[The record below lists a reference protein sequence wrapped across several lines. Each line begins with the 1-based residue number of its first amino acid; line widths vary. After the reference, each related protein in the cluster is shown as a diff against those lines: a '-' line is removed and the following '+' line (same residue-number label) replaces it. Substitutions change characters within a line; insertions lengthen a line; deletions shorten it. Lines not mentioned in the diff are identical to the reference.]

1 MRRWVLLGL
10 AAALLAG
17 GAAAAILALRE
28 SRSSS
33 GPLACPPGCAHLT
46 LAFPVDPRRPFTYGL
61 LLLRNRGGEAAVLER
76 VGARELSPGMQL
88 VGAVVVP
95 TRDNPWH
102 VTADDHAH
110 FPPPNVAQVV
120 RPLQGYELLPAR
132 EPSGHRGSPRS
143 G

>member
-1 MRRWVLLGL
+1 MRRRVLLGL

-76 VGARELSPGMQL
+76 VGARELSPVASVQENMQNFFHD
-88 VGAVVVP
+88 P
-95 TRDNPWH
+95 SHSQHPWSSI
-102 VTADDHAH
+102 HA
-110 FPPPNVAQVV
+110 
-120 RPLQGYELLPAR
+120 
-132 EPSGHRGSPRS
+132 
-143 G
+143 